1 MVMVNEINIASSG
14 LFTELVSVPS
24 CLLGLIHGDIGIFQ
38 EDTFIGTILGI
49 DSDADTRRHK
59 ELMGTDEK
67 GLMKTV
73 NNLLYNLD
81 RIFYYFQVRKDQHK
95 LVATEACKGITLPQC
110 CS

>member
-1 MVMVNEINIASSG
+1 MVMVNEIIIASSG
-14 LFTELVSVPS
+14 LFTALVSVPS

-38 EDTFIGTILGI
+38 EDTFICSIIGI
-49 DSDADTRRHK
+49 DGDADTRRHN
-59 ELMGTDEK
+59 ELMGVNKK
-67 GLMKTV
+67 GLTKTV

-95 LVATEACKGITLPQC
+95 LITTEARNGITLPQR